1 MWCKLTERTT
11 ENKPC
16 CAAEAL
22 RRIRRVNVGGIT
34 VGLAMLDAIFEE
46 VASLDLPAEEP
57 LKRELLRRAKIYN
70 YIPRQAEDA
79 YAEALLREYRKGV

>member
-1 MWCKLTERTT
+1 MTNRDAEQ
-11 ENKPC
+11 KPC

-22 RRIRRVNVGGIT
+22 RRIRRVNVDGII

-46 VASLDLPAEEP
+46 VASLGLSAEEP
-57 LKRELLRRAKIYN
+57 LKKELLRQTKIYN